1 MKDVWILLF
10 REELKMNCM
19 DCKPCKYSKMII
31 KNVDDHLTAY
41 AFFCEKYGIY
51 GDTFKEL
58 NQNVR
63 EEKEEQKC

>member
-1 MKDVWILLF
+1 
-10 REELKMNCM
+10 MNCA

-31 KNVDDHLTAY
+31 KNVDDHLTVY
-41 AFFCEKYGIY
+41 TFFCEKYGIY

-63 EEKEEQKC
+63 EEGEELKDENLQQYS